1 MREHIMN
8 GALGEYV
15 SVRNGDWLVLRS
27 EKECCDEG

>member
-15 SVRNGDWLVLRS
+15 SVRNVDWLVLRS
-27 EKECCDEG
+27 EIDWCDEG